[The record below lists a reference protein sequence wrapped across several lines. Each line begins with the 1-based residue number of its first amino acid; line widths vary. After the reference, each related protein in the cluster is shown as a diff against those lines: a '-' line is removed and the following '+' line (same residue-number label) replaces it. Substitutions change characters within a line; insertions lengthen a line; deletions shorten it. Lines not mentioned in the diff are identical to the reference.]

1 MSFSTIQKGDLLDS
15 LIKLRDQMKSVAH
28 EIRDVYDVDNRNAE
42 QLDGAANQ
50 VNDWAQDLISEI
62 HDS

>member
-28 EIRDVYDVDNRNAE
+28 EIRDVYNVDNRNAE

>member
-50 VNDWAQDLISEI
+50 VNGWANDLISEI